1 MAAIIAQMSRA
12 NRERKKRKAEQTRL
26 GIKTVGTD
34 KCVYQLLPFDRCYDP
49 LKHNK
54 YMKVKVQ
61 VDRRN
66 LVINTAKCK
75 YILCLE
81 RKCCFFLL

>member
-12 NRERKKRKAEQTRL
+12 SRERKKRKAEQTRL

-54 YMKVKVQ
+54 YMKLKVQ

-66 LVINTAKCK
+66 LVINAAKCK
-75 YILCLE
+75 YIP
-81 RKCCFFLL
+81 CFEKMLTFLS